1 MARTTI
7 KRPFRQTRKQGERI
21 MNILDEIKEL
31 KEKLNA
37 LELKVNKGVK
47 IDDIAV
53 GEQFVYCGHTYTK
66 LNKENF
72 CIIDDYDSDFMRCQF
87 DPMSNNYDESLI
99 RYYINSDRFIN
110 KLGVNKADIKSHY
123 KDDLITLLS
132 VEEYEE
138 YRDLIKEYDTW
149 WAIRSAGSD
158 DTHYFRYISSNGYI
172 GTTDVY
178 STSGV
183 RLGFRLD
190 PNTPVYRKGNDEEEF
205 EDDGDDE

>member
-1 MARTTI
+1 
-7 KRPFRQTRKQGERI
+7 

-87 DPMSNNYDESLI
+87 DPISNNYDESLI
-99 RYYINSDRFIN
+99 RYYINSDRFID

-132 VEEYEE
+132 REEYEE
-138 YRDLIKEYDTW
+138 YRDLIKEYDIW
-149 WAIRSAGSD
+149 WATRSA
-158 DTHYFRYISSNGYI
+158 SSNSTNYFCNIDNYGNINYYNVYI
-172 GTTDVY
+172 TY
-178 STSGV
+178 GV

-190 PNTPVYRKGNDEEEF
+190 PNTPVDRKGNDEEEF